1 MRRVASH
8 PVFQIALVMLLCAF
22 VTLPSLSAEGLTSSE
37 GHRVIPAIE
46 MLESGNYLVPTMFG
60 QPYVRKPQM
69 VPWLFSVALRIHD
82 NPDLSP
88 RLVSG
93 LAFTLMI
100 FGSWFFARRW
110 FGKGAGFP
118 AAFVLG
124 LTPLY
129 WSPARAAEI
138 ESIHNL
144 FTAIGAWIVIE
155 LCVRS
160 HKKSSSLLWQLGLF
174 VISLCM
180 LLTKGPAGFPI
191 MLGVLLAC
199 TILSSTARERIRAFT
214 RPSVW
219 VPVIIASLVF
229 AWHWSNTL
237 QAAGPDAVV
246 QTPNAFM
253 FESGRLLKLAGF
265 VPVSLL
271 TAFPLTLA
279 MLFPWGPD
287 ARAEAG
293 ENNTLSDR
301 LTIAKVIALAVP
313 CALIVMMLTGVSND
327 RYAQP
332 ILAPLAPLVGWLLTT
347 QLTKKRTTILRILTL
362 GGPAILAA
370 ILWSGFVFYLT
381 QFEPNRRAKSGK
393 LPAQEA
399 ARALIEVLESTPN
412 NTTPILVAH
421 NMIEAR
427 PETLFYLRSAL
438 REAGQDLDIRWIPKL
453 DPQHMPS
460 ASFAMIR
467 TDQNGNESDKVLVD
481 RVIAEGAVHE
491 FSFAI
496 VRLRNQD

>member
-1 MRRVASH
+1 
-8 PVFQIALVMLLCAF
+8 MLLMCAA
-22 VTLPSLSAEGLTSSE
+22 VTLPSLSADGLTSSE

-46 MLESGNYLVPTMFG
+46 MLESGDYLVPTMFG

-69 VPWLFSVALRIHD
+69 VPWLFSIALRIHD
-82 NPDLSP
+82 DPTLSP

-93 LAFTLMI
+93 FAFTLMV

-118 AAFVLG
+118 AALALG

-155 LCVRS
+155 LCTRTHTKRS
-160 HKKSSSLLWQLGLF
+160 TLLWQCGLF
-174 VISLCM
+174 SISLCM

-199 TILSSTARERIRAFT
+199 TILSNTTRQRIRALT

-219 VPVIIASLVF
+219 GPVIIAALIF

-237 QAAGPDAVV
+237 QAAGPNAVV
-246 QTPNAFM
+246 QAPSAFM
-253 FESGRLLKLAGF
+253 FEPGRLLKLAGF
-265 VPVSLL
+265 VPVALL
-271 TAFPLTLA
+271 TALPLSLA

-287 ARAEAG
+287 ARAEADESQG
-293 ENNTLSDR
+293 SRDR
-301 LTIAKVIALAVP
+301 LMIAKTITLAVL
-313 CALIVMMLTGVSND
+313 CALVVMMLTGVSND

-347 QLTKKRTTILRILTL
+347 RLTSKRTRILRILTL
-362 GGPAILAA
+362 GKPAILAA
-370 ILWSGFVFYLT
+370 VLWSGFLFYLT
-381 QFEPNRRAKSGK
+381 RFEPDRRATSGK

-399 ARALIEVLESTPN
+399 ARSLIEELESNPN
-412 NTTPILVAH
+412 EPTPILVAH

-427 PETLFYLRSAL
+427 PETLLYLRSAL
-438 REAGQDLDIRWIPKL
+438 RQAGHDLDIRWIPGF
-453 DPQHMPS
+453 DPQRMPN
-460 ASFAMIR
+460 ASLAMIR

-481 RVIAEGAVHE
+481 KVIAVGEVHE
-491 FSFAI
+491 FAFSI
-496 VRLRNQD
+496 VTLQKRD

>member
-8 PVFQIALVMLLCAF
+8 PIFQFALVLLMCAA
-22 VTLPSLSAEGLTSSE
+22 VILPSLSSEGLTSSE

-46 MLESGNYLVPTMFG
+46 MLESGDYLVPTMFG

-69 VPWLFSVALRIHD
+69 VPWLFSIALRIHD
-82 NPDLSP
+82 DPTLSP

-93 LAFTLMI
+93 FAFTLMV

-118 AAFVLG
+118 TAFALG

-160 HKKSSSLLWQLGLF
+160 HTKRSAIMWQCGLF
-174 VISLCM
+174 SISLCM
-180 LLTKGPAGFPI
+180 LLTKGPAGLPI

-199 TILSSTARERIRAFT
+199 TTLSSTTRQRIRAFT
-214 RPSVW
+214 RLSVW
-219 VPVIIASLVF
+219 GPVIIAALIF

-237 QAAGPDAVV
+237 QAAGPNAVV
-246 QTPNAFM
+246 QAPSAFM
-253 FESGRLLKLAGF
+253 FEPGRLIKLAGF
-265 VPVSLL
+265 VPIALL

-287 ARAEAG
+287 ARAEAD
-293 ENNTLSDR
+293 ENPDSADR
-301 LTIAKVIALAVP
+301 LMIAKTITLGVL
-313 CALIVMMLTGVSND
+313 CALVVMMLTGVSND

-332 ILAPLAPLVGWLLTT
+332 ILAPLAPIAGWLLTT
-347 QLTKKRTTILRILTL
+347 RLTAKRTTILRILTL
-362 GGPAILAA
+362 GGPTILAA
-370 ILWSGFVFYLT
+370 LIWSGFLFYIT
-381 QFEPNRRAKSGK
+381 QFEPDRRASSGK
-393 LPAQEA
+393 IPAQEA
-399 ARALIEVLESTPN
+399 AQVLVDTLGGEFFEP
-412 NTTPILVAH
+412 TPILVAH

-427 PETLFYLRSAL
+427 PETLLYLQSSL
-438 REAGQDLDIRWIPKL
+438 RDAGHDLDIRWIPKL

-460 ASFAMIR
+460 ASLAMIR
-467 TDQNGNESDKVLVD
+467 TDQNGNESDKVLVGK
-481 RVIAEGAVHE
+481 VIAVGVVHE
-491 FSFAI
+491 FAFSI
-496 VRLRNQD
+496 VTLQNPD

>member
-8 PVFQIALVMLLCAF
+8 PVVQFVLIVLLCAC
-22 VTLPSLSAEGLTSSE
+22 VTLPNLDAQGLTSSE

-46 MLESGNYLVPTMFG
+46 MLESGEYLVPTMFG
-60 QPYVRKPQM
+60 QEYVRKPQM
-69 VPWLFSVALRIHD
+69 VPWMFSVALRIND

-93 LAFTLMI
+93 LAFTLMV

-110 FGKGAGFP
+110 FGKGAGF
-118 AAFVLG
+118 AAALALG

-144 FTAIGAWIVIE
+144 YTAIGAWIVIE

-160 HKKSSSLLWQLGLF
+160 HSKSSALLWQLGLCI
-174 VISLCM
+174 ISLCM
-180 LLTKGPAGFPI
+180 LLTKGPAGFPV
-191 MLGVLLAC
+191 MLGVLIAC
-199 TILSSTARERIRAFT
+199 TILSSTARERIVAFT

-219 VPVIIASLVF
+219 IPVIIAAIVF
-229 AWHWSNTL
+229 AFHWSNTL
-237 QAAGPDAVV
+237 NAAGPSAVI

-265 VPVSLL
+265 VPVALL
-271 TAFPLTLA
+271 TALPLSLA
-279 MLFPWGPD
+279 MLFPWGSD
-287 ARAEAG
+287 ARAEAS
-293 ENNTLSDR
+293 ESES
-301 LTIAKVIALAVP
+301 LTTQLHIAKIITLAVLS
-313 CALIVMMLTGVSND
+313 ALIIMMLTGVSND

-347 QLTKKRTTILRILTL
+347 QLTTKRTSILRIFTL
-362 GGPAILAA
+362 GRPIILAA
-370 ILWSGFVFYLT
+370 VLCIGLLFYIIK
-381 QFEPNRRAKSGK
+381 FEPDRRATSGK

-399 ARALIEVLESTPN
+399 ARSLIEELERNPIEP
-412 NTTPILVAH
+412 TPILVAH

-427 PETLFYLRSAL
+427 PETLLYLRSAL
-438 REAGQDLDIRWIPKL
+438 RDAGHDLDIRWIPKL

-460 ASFAMIR
+460 VTLAMIR

-481 RVIAEGAVHE
+481 SVIAQSTVHE
-491 FSFAI
+491 FTFAI

>member
-8 PVFQIALVMLLCAF
+8 PVFQFVLMMLLCAF
-22 VTLPSLSAEGLTSSE
+22 VTLPNFSAEGLTSSE

-46 MLESGNYLVPTMFG
+46 MLESGNYLVPTMFD

-100 FGSWFFARRW
+100 VGSWFFARRW
-110 FGKGAGFP
+110 FGKNAGFP
-118 AAFVLG
+118 AAFALG

-160 HKKSSSLLWQLGLF
+160 HKKTPALLWQLGLF
-174 VISLCM
+174 AISLCM

-199 TILSSTARERIRAFT
+199 MSLSSTTRERIRALT

-219 VPVIIASLVF
+219 IPVIIASLIF

-237 QAAGPDAVV
+237 QAAGLDAVV

-265 VPVSLL
+265 IPVALL

-287 ARAEAG
+287 ARAETI

-370 ILWSGFVFYLT
+370 ILWSGFWFNLIKI
-381 QFEPNRRAKSGK
+381 EPDRRASSGK
-393 LPAQEA
+393 LQAQEA
-399 ARALIEVLESTPN
+399 AHALIEELESNPIEPTPV
-412 NTTPILVAH
+412 LVAH

-427 PETLFYLRSAL
+427 PETLLYLRTAL
-438 REAGQDLDIRWIPKL
+438 REAGHDLDIRWIPKL

-467 TDQNGNESDKVLVD
+467 TDQNGNESDKVLID
-481 RVIAEGAVHE
+481 KVIAVGVVHE
-491 FSFAI
+491 FAFSI
-496 VRLRNQD
+496 VTLKNPD